1 MMKGDRHLGLGVVL
15 ILVWATLAVYWDVQ
29 NHEFINLDDNLYV
42 TKNRQVTEGVSWDG
56 LLWAFTSRDRTY
68 WHPLTWLSHMMDCH
82 LYGLN
87 SKGHHLNNLLFH
99 LANAV
104 LLFLVLKRMSG
115 ELWPSAGVAAV
126 FALHPLNVESV
137 AWIASRKNVLSNFFW
152 MLTLWAYV
160 RYAEKPRL
168 LRYLVVLLLFALGL
182 LAKPMLVT
190 LPFVLLLLDLWPL
203 ARFRLLP
210 SWAQATASR
219 RDGGSG
225 FPKQATLRIIM
236 EKLPLLLLSG
246 ASIWVSL
253 GVAEKGGILL
263 PDRMVPMGLRIQNA
277 LVSYVVYI
285 RKTLWPHDL
294 SVFVP
299 YPASIP
305 LWQSVAAGFFLIVIT
320 MLAVRNANRKPYV
333 LVGWL
338 WYMGSLLP
346 VIGLV
351 QQGLWPALAD
361 RFMYIPQVGLFI
373 IIAWSIADLWVSS
386 RLTRAVLRLAV
397 AVLFLAIMIV
407 TWVQVTFWRDSVTL
421 FNHALEVTPYN
432 FLGHMNLGTALAER
446 HREAEAIDHFHKAL
460 DTGHPRPEQ
469 VHFNLGLSY
478 AASGDKDQ
486 ALWHYHTAAR
496 INPRYAE
503 PYIALGTFW
512 LEEKNFEESLRYS
525 FRALEIAKDSAKAHN
540 NVGVALLYQGKP
552 EEAAGH
558 FKEALRIDPGY
569 IIAKKNWERAIG
581 GIAPGV
587 KD

>member
-1 MMKGDRHLGLGVVL
+1 MKGDRHLGLGVVL
-15 ILVWATLAVYWDVQ
+15 FLVWATLAVYWDVQ

-42 TKNRQVTEGVSWDG
+42 TENRELKEGVSMDG

-68 WHPLTWLSHMMDCH
+68 WHPLTWLSHMMDCQ

-99 LANAV
+99 LTNAV
-104 LLFLVLKRMSG
+104 LLFLVLKRMTG
-115 ELWPSAGVAAV
+115 ELWPSAGVAAA

-137 AWIASRKNVLSNFFW
+137 AWIASRKNVLSTFFW
-152 MLTLWAYV
+152 MLTLWSYV
-160 RYAEKPRL
+160 RYAEKPRIL
-168 LRYLVVLLLFALGL
+168 GYFMVLLFFALGL

-203 ARFRLLP
+203 ARFRLP
-210 SWAQATASR
+210 PAWAQETAPR
-219 RDGGSG
+219 GDGRPV
-225 FPKQATLRIIM
+225 FPKQATLPIIM
-236 EKLPLLLLSG
+236 EKLPLLLLSI

-253 GVAEKGGILL
+253 GAAEEGGILL
-263 PDRMVPMGLRIQNA
+263 PDQMVPMGLRVQNA

-305 LWQSVAAGFFLIVIT
+305 WWQSLVAGLFLIVVT
-320 MLAVRNANRKPYV
+320 MVAVRNAGRRPYI

-338 WYMGSLLP
+338 WYLGTLLP

-351 QQGLWPALAD
+351 QQGLWPAVAD
-361 RFMYIPQVGLFI
+361 RFMYVPQVGLFI
-373 IIAWSIADLWVSS
+373 LMVWSLAGLWISS
-386 RLTRAVLRLAV
+386 RVSKAVLRLAV
-397 AVLFLAIMIV
+397 GALLLAMMVV
-407 TWVQVTFWRDSVTL
+407 TWVQVKCWRDSVAL
-421 FNHALEVTPYN
+421 FSHALEVTPRN
-432 FLGHMNLGTALAER
+432 FLGHVNLGTALATR
-446 HREAEAIDHFHKAL
+446 HQEAEAIEHFHKAL

-478 AASGDKDQ
+478 NAMGDSDQ

-512 LEEKNFEESLRYS
+512 LDQKNFDESLRYS

-581 GIAPGV
+581 GTAPGV